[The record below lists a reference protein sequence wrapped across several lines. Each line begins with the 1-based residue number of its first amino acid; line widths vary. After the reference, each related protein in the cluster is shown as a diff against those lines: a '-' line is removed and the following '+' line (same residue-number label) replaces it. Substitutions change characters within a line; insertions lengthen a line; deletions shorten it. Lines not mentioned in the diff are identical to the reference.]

1 MSNKINIKEVE
12 KHLIEYGFNSTIE
25 TINRLHGMQ
34 PPCILFIKDHLADN
48 YTEIHTHEVY
58 EVMYIE
64 YGSFKF
70 LIEDQEF
77 ELDSGDILLIPPY
90 IKHKI
95 LEISTKPAKRVIL
108 IFPKTYLMQFNTQ
121 FTDISILFDKVREL
135 KNFKIKVRPAF
146 KARITS
152 SMNMLE
158 ELYLSHDFGDDVIFN
173 ATFSSL
179 IARMYKGINFYDLEK
194 SFVTHSV
201 IIKKVNNYIND
212 NIDKKILIKDL
223 ADYVGLSESRIS
235 HIYKNHMGISI
246 NQYIIKKR
254 LTIAKDMLKIGIT
267 LSDITIKCGFQ
278 DYSSFLRSFK
288 KEYGI
293 SPKAYQNQYYK
304 D

>member
-1 MSNKINIKEVE
+1 MPNKINSTEIE
-12 KHLIEYGFNSTIE
+12 KNLIEYGFNSTIE
-25 TINRLHGMQ
+25 LINKSHGVQ
-34 PPCILFIKDHLADN
+34 PPCILFIKDHLSEN
-48 YTEIHTHEVY
+48 YTSIHSHDVY

-64 YGSFKF
+64 YGTFVFSVNE
-70 LIEDQEF
+70 IEYQ
-77 ELDSGDILLIPPY
+77 LNSGDILLIPPH

-95 LEISTKPAKRVIL
+95 LDIPVKPAKRTIL
-108 IFPKTYLMQFNTQ
+108 IFPKTYLTQFNTKQ
-121 FTDISILFDKVREL
+121 TDISILFDKANEL
-135 KNFKIKVRPAF
+135 SNYKISVRPAF
-146 KARITS
+146 KPRITS

-158 ELYLSHDFGDDVIFN
+158 ELYLSPDFGDDVIFN

-194 SFVTHSV
+194 SFVTYSV

-212 NIDKKILIKDL
+212 NIDRKILIKDL
-223 ADYVGLSESRIS
+223 ANFVGLSESRLS

-267 LSDITIKCGFQ
+267 LSDITVKCGFQ
-278 DYSSFLRSFK
+278 DYSSFLRAYK